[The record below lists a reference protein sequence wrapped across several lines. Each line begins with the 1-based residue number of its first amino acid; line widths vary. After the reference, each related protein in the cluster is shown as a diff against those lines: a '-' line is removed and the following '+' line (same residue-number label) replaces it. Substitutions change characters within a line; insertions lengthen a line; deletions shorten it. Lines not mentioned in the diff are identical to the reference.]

1 MILIV
6 FGSYPNG
13 PGRYTSSLLSNQGNF
28 QPYRYGDQGSGR
40 QVLHAASKGR
50 STLGRM
56 TARIGADG
64 HDLLGDPILE
74 LLEDVARVEPEPGH
88 DWVHLEK
95 RLHFRSTQRLRIGEL
110 ADSVVAATWPA
121 EQARQA
127 RYLYSDGFGSALV
140 AAAIERGWE
149 VEPLP
154 HIAFPRSSSARRLY
168 MSPPIAPLDY
178 VACWQDED
186 GFNRIGGRYTREAI
200 ERDLW
205 PRLKQQG
212 FADDSDDDDELAR
225 FLDMF
230 PGDWRANM
238 RPGLRFRRVWTL
250 AEQAELDSTLAET
263 IRGDFDAEQGRR
275 THAPAGSS
283 PEPDAS

>member
-1 MILIV
+1 
-6 FGSYPNG
+6 
-13 PGRYTSSLLSNQGNF
+13 
-28 QPYRYGDQGSGR
+28 
-40 QVLHAASKGR
+40 
-50 STLGRM
+50 
-56 TARIGADG
+56 
-64 HDLLGDPILE
+64 
-74 LLEDVARVEPEPGH
+74 
-88 DWVHLEK
+88 
-95 RLHFRSTQRLRIGEL
+95 
-110 ADSVVAATWPA
+110 
-121 EQARQA
+121 
-127 RYLYSDGFGSALV
+127 
-140 AAAIERGWE
+140 
-149 VEPLP
+149 
-154 HIAFPRSSSARRLY
+154 

-225 FLDMF
+225 FLDML